1 MKIAASYIA
10 MEYREACRSIRQG
23 FKGKGFKPVINKQY
37 SLITSGDNI
46 TLQLDYIDMQGEQQ
60 LYNVAI

>member
-10 MEYREACRSIRQG
+10 MEYREACRSIRQAC
-23 FKGKGFKPVINKQY
+23 KEKGFKPSINKQY

-46 TLQLDYIDMQGEQQ
+46 TLQVDYIDPTGVQQ